1 MKRILSLILASFLI
15 FSTLFSVNVFAS
27 SNIKINGVD
36 IGYTAGEYFSKN
48 GKACTCHNQNK
59 CVPEKNGC
67 NCTHVNGTA
76 QCYAFALW
84 CQNKLFGYNDVSN
97 GNKFKSIASVSAG
110 NLTESKI
117 KELISTAP
125 IGAHIRTNGTA
136 HSMILVSKNNK
147 GFTIAQAN
155 GSNNNEYSSWQACRI
170 GTATYTWKSYV
181 NSTYGKR
188 GIKFINVPKNYEIK
202 KSADSTKTQ
211 TTTISWPSTK
221 NIKTYVIS
229 TENNTTVYKTATSTA
244 KYGTIYATDLITIN
258 GYSGS
263 RLKVT
268 YPVSGGTKTGYI
280 DRSAV
285 TSSKINVANAKKTAS
300 SKITAYRRSSGNA
313 ELGYISKGD
322 VYYEIATKNTRTQ
335 VIYPISG
342 GYKMGWIKK

>member
-1 MKRILSLILASFLI
+1 MKRNLSLILAVILI
-15 FSTLFSVNVFAS
+15 FSTLFSVNVFAK
-27 SNIKINGVD
+27 SNIRINGVD
-36 IGYTAGEYFSKN
+36 IGYAAGEYFSKN
-48 GKACTCHNQNK
+48 GKACTCHNQGK
-59 CVPEKNGC
+59 CVPGKSGC

-97 GNKFKSIASVSAG
+97 GNKFKSIGSVSAG

-125 IGAHIRTNGTA
+125 IGAHIRTKGTE
-136 HSMILVSKNNK
+136 HSMILVSKNST

-188 GIKFINVPKNYEIK
+188 GIKFINVPKSYEIK
-202 KSADSTKTQ
+202 EPSENSEPQ
-211 TTTISWPSTK
+211 NVTIAWPSTK
-221 NIKTYVIS
+221 NIKTYVVS
-229 TENNTTVYKTATSTA
+229 TKNNTTVYETAASTS

-268 YPVSGGTKTGYI
+268 YP
-280 DRSAV
+280 
-285 TSSKINVANAKKTAS
+285 
-300 SKITAYRRSSGNA
+300 
-313 ELGYISKGD
+313 
-322 VYYEIATKNTRTQ
+322 
-335 VIYPISG
+335 ISG